1 MGNNEELFVAA
12 VTKVAEPPA
21 SLSGGGEAGEGE
33 MRGRRWWRLGEPPC
47 RRAGAHSAFF
57 PLQTK
62 CSENLD
68 AN

>member
-47 RRAGAHSAFF
+47 RPWERRGGA
-57 PLQTK
+57 
-62 CSENLD
+62 
-68 AN
+68 